1 MKNNNN
7 AQVTSASQ
15 ISIYVQNVRSLNPSI
30 SSRKF
35 TRPLDTKCDV
45 YIFVDARV
53 TELRLSTLRSNFK
66 VRMADLQCYS
76 SNSKNRGIL
85 ILCKKSS
92 GCVIENAVLVDKD
105 STVLFDLKTPDGDP
119 INCAT
124 VYGPSKNEPEYWE
137 MVDRELSKR
146 LSKYKTIAGDFNT
159 TLNFAIDTTG
169 YLNY

>member
-1 MKNNNN
+1 MPLQKSCNF
-7 AQVTSASQ
+7 
-15 ISIYVQNVRSLNPSI
+15 ILNSHLNLSI

-76 SNSKNRGIL
+76 SNSINRGIL
-85 ILCKKSS
+85 ILFKKSS

-105 STVLFDLKTPDGDP
+105 STVLFDLKTLDGDP
-119 INCAT
+119 INCAA
-124 VYGPSKNEPEYWE
+124 VYGPSKDKPEYWE
-137 MVDRELSKR
+137 INETCTR
-146 LSKYKTIAGDFNT
+146 
-159 TLNFAIDTTG
+159 TLPWWFHFSP
-169 YLNY
+169 LP